1 MNWDAIGAIAELAG
15 AIGVIL
21 SLAYL
26 AVQIRLNTGQM
37 ERTAR
42 AARGAAYQGVLTT
55 FQSYLIPIGTD
66 GEMADIFRRGLV
78 DIDQLNESEFFR
90 FNWMMG
96 GYLTNLDNA
105 FYQLQDGVVSEERW
119 QTMLHGLRFF
129 VRSPGFKD
137 WWERWD
143 DSTVAPEF
151 AQIVRSEVDALENT
165 P

>member
-15 AIGVIL
+15 AVGVIL

-26 AVQIRLNTGQM
+26 AVQIRLNTRQM

-42 AARGAAYQGVLTT
+42 AARGAAYQDVLAT
-55 FQSYLIPIGTD
+55 FQSFLIPIGTD
-66 GEMADIFRRGLV
+66 GELADIFRRGLL
-78 DIDQLNESEFFR
+78 DIDQLDESEFFR

-105 FYQLQDGVVSEERW
+105 FYQLQDDVVSEERW
-119 QTMLHGLRFF
+119 LTMLHGLRFF

-137 WWERWD
+137 WWGQFD
-143 DSTVAPEF
+143 QSTMAPEF
-151 AQIVRSEVDALENT
+151 VQIVQSELDVLENT